1 MTKRLF
7 NRVAGVTIAGA
18 ILMSTPVVEETIGAD
33 IISISA
39 GAATTSC
46 YYSQQDLD
54 SLIAAHDAFSS
65 KYGKNAYLSN
75 ISSNKTMMKYVMEVQ
90 GAMNFLAEY
99 YGVNDSTDIDG
110 YYGLDSKK
118 LVKTIQGKLC
128 CAKDSYFGNESYTA
142 TVAKLREILD
152 SSSTNSSVN
161 AVANADE
168 IFVHQSPSHCSAAAA
183 SMLIKNYSRIKNTSD
198 WRNISEETIRT
209 GNATPSDTWNYG
221 LKLSI
226 CFDRPGASYNG
237 LKMEAYTLKGS
248 ATEKK
253 SKIKKLLSNH
263 PEGLVLYGTNGGF
276 HAIYMSSNGK
286 ILDPWYDDGGKYRDL
301 SESANSCSD
310 SYGDI
315 TQYWVIEK

>member
-46 YYSQQDLD
+46 SYSQKDLD

-128 CAKDSYFGNESYTA
+128 CAKDGYFGNESYTA

-161 AVANADE
+161 AVANAEE
-168 IFVHQSPSHCSAAAA
+168 IFVHCSLPRKMQKTDKQNTKNKAAKA
-183 SMLIKNYSRIKNTSD
+183 MPWRLKNGFI
-198 WRNISEETIRT
+198 
-209 GNATPSDTWNYG
+209 TPFQ
-221 LKLSI
+221 L
-226 CFDRPGASYNG
+226 
-237 LKMEAYTLKGS
+237 
-248 ATEKK
+248 
-253 SKIKKLLSNH
+253 
-263 PEGLVLYGTNGGF
+263 
-276 HAIYMSSNGK
+276 
-286 ILDPWYDDGGKYRDL
+286 
-301 SESANSCSD
+301 
-310 SYGDI
+310 
-315 TQYWVIEK
+315 